1 MYRCGK
7 CGAEFIDPLG
17 GRCPA
22 CGVRVKP
29 SWETERMSKPGPRPG
44 SEKDEGTVEFSL
56 EPEETSGSESVD
68 TDARPYLS
76 AELGRAREKAES
88 AYRDTGVY
96 GPPRDYGGQTT
107 PSAPSPRRAVAGVII
122 LASVIIAL
130 LGIATMVVFLM
141 SGDCDLE
148 EAVGGIAGGENKA
161 AGEAEPL
168 WRDRAAE
175 MRQAGYEP
183 VAGLPPD
190 LWPAADS
197 TLWFVGDGTIYYEAV
212 KDPELSVLPLPG
224 GTDLIGD
231 LHPTPDG
238 TGVIAVLRTPG
249 GLGVYRLTPD
259 GGSERLLDGGA
270 LFERLMRE
278 HSGEGDYVRELTRAR
293 SSGELLRRPRFD
305 ESTGTLYVA
314 AGPPG
319 DYEIWTVNTET
330 GEVEPFKSYNINL
343 IPCVAADGVLY
354 YQHNSTGPGEP
365 ALVYA
370 DDRATGESD
379 FIMTPGNTGG
389 IISFDL
395 GEDGTFVYLGQDYLG
410 TPVAFYQR
418 PGEGF
423 SENFKVPGD
432 APESVTVGPGGVLVV
447 EGAYEGR
454 DNVIFFN
461 LDDLEGEDMP
471 QIRYWTGI
479 TDIRSV
485 CLGPPLQ
492 AP

>member
-29 SWETERMSKPGPRPG
+29 SWETERMSEPGPRPG

-56 EPEETSGSESVD
+56 EPEETPGPIPTGTIKRLFRSPEAHQPVD
-68 TDARPYLS
+68 NFP
-76 AELGRAREKAES
+76 
-88 AYRDTGVY
+88 DTGVY

-148 EAVGGIAGGENKA
+148 EVVGGIAGDEKQA
-161 AGEAEPL
+161 AGESEPL

-175 MRQAGYEP
+175 MREAGYEP
-183 VAGLPPD
+183 VAGLPPN
-190 LWPAADS
+190 LWPAAYS
-197 TLWFVGDGTIYYEAV
+197 TLWFVGDDATIYYEAV
-212 KDPELSVLPLPG
+212 KDPELGVLPLPDG
-224 GTDLIGD
+224 VSYIGD
-231 LHPTPDG
+231 LSPAPDG
-238 TGVIAVLRTPG
+238 TGVVAVLRTAD
-249 GLGVYRLTPD
+249 GLGVYRLNPD
-259 GGSERLLDGGA
+259 GGSERLLDGEA
-270 LFERLMRE
+270 LFERLMQA
-278 HSGEGDYVRELTRAR
+278 HGSEGSYVLELSRAR
-293 SSGELLRRPRFD
+293 SSGELLRRPRLD
-305 ESTGTLYVA
+305 ASTGTLYTA

-319 DYEIWTVNTET
+319 DYEIWTADPGT
-330 GEVEPFKSYNINL
+330 GAVEPFESYNTNL
-343 IPCVAADGVLY
+343 IPCVVRDGVLY
-354 YQHNSTGPGEP
+354 YQHNSAGPGEP

-370 DDRATGESD
+370 EDRATGDYE
-379 FIMTPGNTGG
+379 FVMTPGNTGG

-395 GEDGTFVYLGQDYLG
+395 GEDGTLAYLGADYLG

-418 PGEGF
+418 PGEEF

-432 APESVTVGPGGVLVV
+432 APESVALGPGGVIAV

-479 TDIRSV
+479 TDIRSA
-485 CLGPPLQ
+485 CLGPPLT